1 MTGIDRFVDDQ
12 AKLEINLKRDIY
24 SPYRMQRAY
33 HASPAPY
40 RCLGGAA
47 GPGKTLAILMDHMKT
62 CQRFGDSKEAEQV
75 HTLALRRTNPKLEAT
90 LVTRFMENIPKELYR
105 KFTQT
110 TPKTVTWRNGATT
123 VFGSMQHE
131 KDAYNWQGQWLKI
144 DYDEMAEFTFK
155 QWNATSAWNRC
166 PVSPYATKGGATNPI
181 GVGAG
186 WIRSL
191 FVDGKPCQEMD
202 DGQKKQYLAQRFT
215 NGRPNDY
222 AYFPCTYL
230 DNPVYANDPTFLKNL
245 MAYPEG
251 IRNAL
256 MNGSW
261 DVVGGY
267 FHGAYDPA
275 ENCFP
280 RMMMMPEWPIR
291 RWHKRWISG
300 DWGFAGGHFACIYWH
315 YQDDAGIYRTYRE
328 LQVEEHDPEQLGEA
342 IVANS
347 FDPDGSMPKFV
358 SFPFSHDAFSSQNT
372 KTMGADPTPIST
384 RMGKVM
390 QKAGLP
396 APFNAGRN
404 KLGREQGMY
413 NMLRRE
419 VRVGTDEKNEPIMR
433 RAWEISEDC
442 PRLMAE
448 LTRAPRD
455 EEKPNQIAEYL
466 GDDPLQGAGYGI
478 QWMVGQQGQ
487 MTHDDKVRET
497 LKVIEQAKEPDV
509 EKAHMI
515 RLRETYNRQK
525 KQEKGYWE

>member
-1 MTGIDRFVDDQ
+1 MQTGIDRFVADQ
-12 AKLEINLKRDIY
+12 ARTVINLNDIY
-24 SPYRMQRAY
+24 VPYPKQGLY
-33 HASPAPY
+33 HQSSAPY

-47 GPGKTLAILMDHMKT
+47 GPGKTLAIIMDHMIT
-62 CQRFGDSKEAEQV
+62 CQEFSDPRQAEQV

-90 LVTRFMENIPKELYR
+90 LITRFQEKIPRELYA
-105 KFTQT
+105 KFNQT
-110 TPKTVTWRNGATT
+110 TPKTVTWHNGSTT
-123 VFGSMQHE
+123 VFGSMHHE
-131 KDAYNWQGQWLKI
+131 KDAMSWQGQWLKI

-155 QWNATSAWNRC
+155 QWVATSAWNRC

-202 DGQKKQYLAQRFT
+202 AEQRKQYKRK
-215 NGRPNDY
+215 DY

-230 DNPVYANDPTFLKNL
+230 DNPVYANDPNFVANL
-245 MAYPEG
+245 MSYPEA

-280 RMMMMPEWPIR
+280 SMMLLPEWPIK

-300 DWGFAGGHFACIYWH
+300 DWGFEHDYAIYWH
-315 YQDDAGIYRTYRE
+315 YMDDAGIIRTYRE
-328 LQVEEHDPEQLGEA
+328 KVGKHLDPEQLA
-342 IVANS
+342 QMIVENS
-347 FDPDGSMPKFV
+347 VDPDGSMPIFQA
-358 SFPFSHDAFSSQNT
+358 FPFSHDAFSDKT
-372 KTMGADPTPIST
+372 TATMGREPTPIAA
-384 RMGKVM
+384 RMAGVLRRN
-390 QKAGLP
+390 GLP
-396 APFNAGRN
+396 EPSNAGRN

-413 NMLRRE
+413 NMLRKP
-419 VRVGTDEKNEPIMR
+419 VRVGTDPDTNEAIYR
-433 RAWEISEDC
+433 RAWEISESC

-448 LTRAPRD
+448 LSRAPRD
-455 EEKPNQIAEYL
+455 EDDIERIAEYL

-478 QWMVGQQGQ
+478 QWITGGPGQ
-487 MTHDDKVRET
+487 MTHDDRVREQLLAT
-497 LKVIEQAKEPDV
+497 PNV
-509 EKAHMI
+509 EVQHII
-515 RLRETYNRQK
+515 RLKETLERRAARQ
-525 KQEKGYWE
+525 QKGYWE